1 VSDAPTPAPVVA
13 AEAPAPAA
21 PAAAPAPVVSRAK
34 GALAA
39 FRAKAAQAPAAP
51 ATPAAPG
58 ASAAEPASAVIPPD
72 VADAAK
78 RWKAHAKAESDRIA
92 AAAEGLDEADKALIA
107 GEPDLA
113 RKAALLARLSPAADA
128 GPPKAKA
135 APRAAGA
142 PPAASSIDFA
152 ASMKDPRAMAEAKA
166 RDPKGFAAFLSSA
179 LTRGS
184 GRKSTLDA
192 APKRA

>member
-39 FRAKAAQAPAAP
+39 FRAKAAQAP

-152 ASMKDPRAMAEAKA
+152 ASMRDPRAMAEAKA